1 MTNDEGAGL
10 ATRVTDEKALAV
22 LGLCALSGVSQ
33 HCSHEGTDT
42 GLINRRS
49 SVEAGLWQ
57 EKCRNQ
63 KLT

>member
-1 MTNDEGAGL
+1 MTNDGGAGL

-42 GLINRRS
+42 GLINRRIQCGGRA
-49 SVEAGLWQ
+49 VAG
-57 EKCRNQ
+57 KV
-63 KLT
+63 